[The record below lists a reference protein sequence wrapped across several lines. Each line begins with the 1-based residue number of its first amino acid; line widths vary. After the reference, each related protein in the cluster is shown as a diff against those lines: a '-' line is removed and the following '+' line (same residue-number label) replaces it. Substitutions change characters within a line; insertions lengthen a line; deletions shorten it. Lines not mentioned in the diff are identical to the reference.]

1 MRGETNAET
10 SRCAGYDD
18 CAVGLVG
25 HGFFVLGVLWFGR
38 ERCSCL
44 REFKSIGRFGTV
56 L

>member
-25 HGFFVLGVLWFGR
+25 HGFFVLGVL
-38 ERCSCL
+38 
-44 REFKSIGRFGTV
+44 
-56 L
+56 